1 VTFASNAAEAGPV
14 KLWARRKISDTEI
27 AHHTPGQPRD
37 ADKTLLSLVF
47 QHQFVTRLTSLVTVD
62 ATPIRP
68 EGEPLKL
75 TDLPLNLPAG
85 WDFAKVFGDRP
96 QLPAP
101 LRERRAD
108 AGDIRAQAAM
118 KRALPAPMP
127 DAVRLPKTATDAE
140 LKMIAGSV
148 LLMLGLMWLL
158 FNRRQRFAN

>member
-1 VTFASNAAEAGPV
+1 M
-14 KLWARRKISDTEI
+14 
-27 AHHTPGQPRD
+27 
-37 ADKTLLSLVF
+37 
-47 QHQFVTRLTSLVTVD
+47 TRLTSLVAVD
-62 ATPIRP
+62 TTPSRP

-101 LRERRAD
+101 LKERRAD
-108 AGDIRAQAAM
+108 AGDIRGQAAM

-127 DAVRLPKTATDAE
+127 NTVRLPKTATDAE
-140 LKMIAGSV
+140 LNMIAGSV
-148 LLMLGLMWLL
+148 LLMLGVMWLL